1 MDTMSYSS
9 FRSHLVSTL
18 DKVNDNHKP
27 ILITRQNGKPAVVI
41 SLEDFQAY
49 EETAYLMAS
58 PKNAE
63 RLNEAIS
70 EIEAGKPKNISCSNK
85 NLRPPPPILIRKAHD
100 IIFAQI
106 HTALHFNQ
114 MKRFFALIG

>member
-1 MDTMSYSS
+1 MDTISYSA
-9 FRSHLVSTL
+9 FRSNLATTL

-27 ILITRQNGKPAVVI
+27 IMITRQNGKPAVVI

-63 RLNEAIS
+63 RLNQAIA
-70 EIEAGKPKNISCSNK
+70 EVEAGKIFPHE
-85 NLRPPPPILIRKAHD
+85 LIAE
-100 IIFAQI
+100 
-106 HTALHFNQ
+106 
-114 MKRFFALIG
+114 